1 LGLISDTPA
10 LIARSDALRSV
21 RTLAYRNKS
30 DLPYDASAL
39 KADAPVALDTTVY
52 LDALAGQLPSK
63 IGVLVSSAS
72 IVHVAPAVAELA
84 LPIGLL
90 DPSDPRTA
98 ASLAPIHQALARIA
112 LEQIVAPASE
122 HWLEASLIA
131 GTLARTQTIPKPDR
145 RKFMND
151 ILIYLVAGD
160 LGATVLTRNTRD
172 FDLLLQI
179 RPGVGVLFYDRA

>member
-1 LGLISDTPA
+1 
-10 LIARSDALRSV
+10 
-21 RTLAYRNKS
+21 
-30 DLPYDASAL
+30 
-39 KADAPVALDTTVY
+39 
-52 LDALAGQLPSK
+52 
-63 IGVLVSSAS
+63 
-72 IVHVAPAVAELA
+72 
-84 LPIGLL
+84 
-90 DPSDPRTA
+90 
-98 ASLAPIHQALARIA
+98 
-112 LEQIVAPASE
+112 
-122 HWLEASLIA
+122 LIA

>member
-1 LGLISDTPA
+1 MTSEIEALFARYEQAQWLGA
-10 LIARSDALRSV
+10 F
-21 RTLAYRNKS
+21 AYRERLQ
-30 DLPYDASAL
+30 LPFDSSTLSAEGPIL
-39 KADAPVALDTTVY
+39 FDTTVY
-52 LDALAGQLPSK
+52 VDNLAGHLPPQ
-63 IGVLVSSAS
+63 IAALIAS
-72 IVHVAPAVAELA
+72 RVVYHATPSLAEFAFPVGYLN
-84 LPIGLL
+84 PT
-90 DPSDPRTA
+90 DPRTQGSVRA
-98 ASLAPIHQALARIA
+98 ILRVIGRILPERILAP
-112 LEQIVAPASE
+112 VPE